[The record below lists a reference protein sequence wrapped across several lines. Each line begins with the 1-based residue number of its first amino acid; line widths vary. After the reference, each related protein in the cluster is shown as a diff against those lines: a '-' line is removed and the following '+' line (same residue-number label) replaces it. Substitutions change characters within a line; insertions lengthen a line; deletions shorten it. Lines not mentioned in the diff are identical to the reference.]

1 MNLICTI
8 AGTACLLYYAVL
20 VYYSGISTDFNWIW
34 LLMGGCLLIL
44 GWFFYVTAANG
55 ESSRLIRALAVILL
69 AVVLAVICTGAFH
82 VVAAGR
88 KQEEKKAD
96 HVIVLG
102 AQVKGTVPSRSL
114 SFRLRKALDYAREYP
129 DCVLILSGGQGKGE
143 DISEAVCMK
152 NYLTTHG
159 IPEDRLILEENS
171 TSTRENLLFCDEMT
185 GCSKEACG
193 IISNDFH
200 ILRALYLSKQL
211 GYEDAFGIPADS
223 DRITYPHMVLR
234 EVAAMLVSRLKGIR
248 N

>member
-20 VYYSGISTDFNWIW
+20 VFYSGISTNFNWIW
-34 LLMGGCLLIL
+34 LLTGGCLLIL
-44 GWFFYVTAANG
+44 GWFFYITAAKG
-55 ESSRLIRALAVILL
+55 ESTRLIRILAVILL
-69 AVVLAVICTGAFH
+69 AAVLAVICTEAFR
-82 VVAAGR
+82 VTATGR
-88 KQEEKKAD
+88 NQKERKAER
-96 HVIVLG
+96 VIVLG

-159 IPEDRLILEENS
+159 IPEERLILEENS
-171 TSTRENLLFCDEMT
+171 TSTRENLRFCDEMT
-185 GCSKEACG
+185 GCSKETCG

-200 ILRALYLSKQL
+200 ILRALYLATQC
-211 GYEDAFGIPADS
+211 GYEDVFGIPAES

-234 EVAAMLVSRLKGIR
+234 EVAAMFALKLGE